1 MTIPTKDFDLQ
12 SIGRRFT
19 GLFSAFGTAGRA
31 MAHHPVVSYGY
42 ASAADSSL
50 CPFIIKPS
58 SHERVAIDAHRSD
71 WL

>member
-19 GLFSAFGTAGRA
+19 GLFSAFGTAGKA
-31 MAHHPVVSYGY
+31 MAPQPVITYGY
-42 ASAADSSL
+42 ASAVDSTL

-58 SHERVAIDAHRSD
+58 SHQRVAIEAHRSD